1 MQRRRLTH
9 PANRCVTERG
19 EVVDPFHVFEFTDW
33 VNVIAPTAGRRV
45 LLVDEYRHGGAQ
57 GAGRNRAPRR
67 TNVAGGRTNRVWFF
81 LAINCRPVGDTRF
94 DTGENI
100 APVPITLA
108 DSQKD
113 LHAGRPG
120 MQMAH
125 LLGLF
130 AAESFLHG
138 RHDPSLAEIHL
149 ALA

>member
-1 MQRRRLTH
+1 MSIATAARKVLEETGHRAEQMW
-9 PANRCVTERG
+9 PVAESSAN
-19 EVVDPFHVFEFTDW
+19 
-33 VNVIAPTAGRRV
+33 AAS
-45 LLVDEYRHGGAQ
+45 
-57 GAGRNRAPRR
+57 
-67 TNVAGGRTNRVWFF
+67 RTNRVWLF

-113 LHAGRPG
+113 LYAGRPR